1 MEDIFKALDEFDMVD
16 LYKDKRKRDEYYVLY
31 VVKRP
36 FEEDLNPPKNKND
49 REILEAV
56 LDDTYFAY
64 KKFSQLTDEE
74 KRICLKLM
82 ERLGRKQRVQATKAS
97 KLNKILWGDC
107 MLKVIVVNPPT
118 EEQKEEIYKR
128 IEEYYNGKEVQEQW
142 NKR

>member
-49 REILEAV
+49 REILESV

-74 KRICLKLM
+74 KKICLKLM
-82 ERLGRKQRVQATKAS
+82 ERLGCKQRVQATKTS
-97 KLNKILWGDC
+97 KLNR
-107 MLKVIVVNPPT
+107 LK
-118 EEQKEEIYKR
+118 R
-128 IEEYYNGKEVQEQW
+128 
-142 NKR
+142 RR

>member
-1 MEDIFKALDEFDMVD
+1 MEEIFKALDEFDMVD

-36 FEEDLNPPKNKND
+36 FEEDLNPPKNKDD
-49 REILEAV
+49 REILEAL
-56 LDDTYFAY
+56 LDDAYYAY
-64 KKFSQLTDEE
+64 KTFSQLTDEQ
-74 KRICLKLM
+74 KKICLKLM
-82 ERLGRKQRVQATKAS
+82 ERLGSKQRVQATKAS
-97 KLNKILWGDC
+97 KLNKILWGDY
-107 MLKVIVVNPPT
+107 MLKVVVVNPPT